1 MQVDWE
7 QLRQYTERRK
17 QKRQADFDAD
27 FWESKIRN
35 MVSNTGTF
43 SVKDKT
49 ISIPQ
54 DNVSTPAD
62 MWNQY
67 LRATE
72 SRGLKP
78 DYRQFVDQY
87 NNLNQI
93 KTTKLLN
100 TLGNAQASGMSSKD
114 IRKAVK
120 KDPELEALV
129 REAMNL
135 LPNEQKAEL
144 GQYIAPGKKGFFEDP
159 MSNLGTLGAG
169 AVGYYGATK
178 AGPAITSAWQN
189 LRGADT
195 VKSFDDLKGK
205 AIPDNMKSKLRST
218 PNTKAEYEKFKAK
231 YTTKQGELSKNTP
244 KKWLDKNNKLLDKK
258 AWAKQNLP
266 KDWSKTTYNKAI
278 DKFGVKDFKKAG
290 LVNPKSSISGTLLKA
305 GKGAGSFVSKRLTPA
320 LIAMQLW
327 EMAKQNRE

>member
-87 NNLNQI
+87 NNLNKI

-100 TLGNAQASGMSSKD
+100 TLGNAQASGMTTKD

-120 KDPELEALV
+120 KDPELQALV
-129 REAMNL
+129 KEAMNL
-135 LPNEQKAEL
+135 LPNDQKAEL
-144 GQYIAPGKKGFFEDP
+144 GQYIAPGRKGFLEDP

-169 AVGYYGATK
+169 VAGYYGATK

-195 VKSFDDLKGK
+195 IKSFDDLKGK
-205 AIPDNMKSKLRST
+205 TIPKEMH
-218 PNTKAEYEKFKAK
+218 EKILKK
-231 YTTKQGELSKNTP
+231 DGKPYQS
-244 KKWLDKNNKLLDKK
+244 KKWSQ
-258 AWAKQNLP
+258 A
-266 KDWSKTTYNKAI
+266 TYNKAI

-290 LVNPKSSISGTLLKA
+290 LVNPKPSISSSLLKT
-305 GKGAGSFVSKRLTPA
+305 GKGAGKFLMKSAAPA
-320 LIAMQLW
+320 IMAMQLW

>member
-27 FWESKIRN
+27 FWESKIRD

-100 TLGNAQASGMSSKD
+100 TLGNAQASGMSTKD

-120 KDPELEALV
+120 KDPELQALV
-129 REAMNL
+129 KEAMNL

-144 GQYIAPGKKGFFEDP
+144 GQYIAPGRKGFLEDP
-159 MSNLGTLGAG
+159 MGNLGTLGAG
-169 AVGYYGATK
+169 VAGYYGATK
-178 AGPAITSAWQN
+178 AGPAIASAWQN

-195 VKSFDDLKGK
+195 IKSFDDLKGK
-205 AIPDNMKSKLRST
+205 AIPDNMKSKLRSV
-218 PNTKAEYEKFKAK
+218 PGTKKQYEKYKGKKSFADWKK
-231 YTTKQGELSKNTP
+231 STTP
-244 KKWLDKNNKLLDKK
+244 KN
-258 AWAKQNLP
+258 
-266 KDWSKTTYNKAI
+266 WSKTTYDKAV
-278 DKFGVKDFKKAG
+278 KQFGVKGFKKAG
-290 LVNPKSSISGTLLKA
+290 LINPKSGVAKTLLKGS
-305 GKGAGSFVSKRLTPA
+305 GKLLKGILGPKVQLGLGAMAAFEA
-320 LIAMQLW
+320 L
-327 EMAKQNRE
+327 KNRE

>member
-17 QKRQADFDAD
+17 QKRQSDFDAD

-43 SVKDKT
+43 SIKDKT

-54 DNVSTPAD
+54 DNVGTPAD

-87 NNLNQI
+87 NNLNKI

-135 LPNEQKAEL
+135 LPNDQKAEL

-159 MSNLGTLGAG
+159 MSNLDTLGAG
-169 AVGYYGATK
+169 VAGYYGATK

-195 VKSFDDLKGK
+195 IKSFDDLKGK
-205 AIPDNMKSKLRST
+205 TIPKEMH
-218 PNTKAEYEKFKAK
+218 EKILKK
-231 YTTKQGELSKNTP
+231 DGKPYQS
-244 KKWLDKNNKLLDKK
+244 KKWSQ
-258 AWAKQNLP
+258 A
-266 KDWSKTTYNKAI
+266 TYNKAI

-290 LVNPKSSISGTLLKA
+290 LVNPKPSISSSLLKT
-305 GKGAGSFVSKRLTPA
+305 GKGAGKFLMKSAAPA
-320 LIAMQLW
+320 IMAMQLW

>member
-87 NNLNQI
+87 NNLNKI

-100 TLGNAQASGMSSKD
+100 TLGNAQASGMSTKD

-120 KDPELEALV
+120 KDPELQALV
-129 REAMNL
+129 KEAMNL
-135 LPNEQKAEL
+135 LPNDQKAEL
-144 GQYIAPGKKGFFEDP
+144 GQYIAPGRKGFLEDP
-159 MSNLGTLGAG
+159 MGNLGTLGAG
-169 AVGYYGATK
+169 AAGYFAATK
-178 AGPAITSAWQN
+178 GGPAIASAWQN

-195 VKSFDDLKGK
+195 IKSFDDLKGK
-205 AIPDNMKSKLRST
+205 AIPDNMKSKLRSV
-218 PNTKAEYEKFKAK
+218 PASKKQYGK
-231 YTTKQGELSKNTP
+231 YKGKKSFADWKKSTTP
-244 KKWLDKNNKLLDKK
+244 KN
-258 AWAKQNLP
+258 
-266 KDWSKTTYNKAI
+266 WSKTTYDKAI
-278 DKFGVKDFKKAG
+278 DKFGVKDFKKVG
-290 LVNPKSSISGTLLKA
+290 LVNPKSSVAKTLLKGS
-305 GKGAGSFVSKRLTPA
+305 GKLLKGILGPKVQLGLGAMAAFEA
-320 LIAMQLW
+320 L
-327 EMAKQNRE
+327 KNRE

>member
-17 QKRQADFDAD
+17 QKRQSDFDAD

-43 SVKDKT
+43 SIKDKT

-54 DNVSTPAD
+54 DNVGTPAD

-87 NNLNQI
+87 NNLNKI

-120 KDPELEALV
+120 KDPELQALV
-129 REAMNL
+129 KEAMNL
-135 LPNEQKAEL
+135 LPNDQKAEL
-144 GQYIAPGKKGFFEDP
+144 GQYIAPGRKGFLEDP
-159 MSNLGTLGAG
+159 MSNLDTLGAG
-169 AVGYYGATK
+169 VAGYYGATK

-195 VKSFDDLKGK
+195 IKSFDDLKGK
-205 AIPDNMKSKLRST
+205 TIPKEMH
-218 PNTKAEYEKFKAK
+218 EKILKK
-231 YTTKQGELSKNTP
+231 DGKPYQS
-244 KKWLDKNNKLLDKK
+244 KKWSQ
-258 AWAKQNLP
+258 A
-266 KDWSKTTYNKAI
+266 TYNKAI

-290 LVNPKSSISGTLLKA
+290 LVNPKPSISSSLLKT
-305 GKGAGSFVSKRLTPA
+305 GKGAGKFLMKSAAPA
-320 LIAMQLW
+320 IMAMQLW

>member
-54 DNVSTPAD
+54 DNVGTPAD

-87 NNLNQI
+87 NNLNKI

-135 LPNEQKAEL
+135 LPNDQKAEL
-144 GQYIAPGKKGFFEDP
+144 GQYIAPGRKGFLEDP
-159 MSNLGTLGAG
+159 MSNLGTLAAG
-169 AVGYYGATK
+169 AAGYYGATK

-189 LRGADT
+189 LRGVDT

-205 AIPDNMKSKLRST
+205 AIPDNMKSKLRSV
-218 PNTKAEYEKFKAK
+218 PASKKQYEKYKGNKSFEDWKK
-231 YTTKQGELSKNTP
+231 STTP
-244 KKWLDKNNKLLDKK
+244 KN
-258 AWAKQNLP
+258 
-266 KDWSKTTYNKAI
+266 WSKTTYDKAI

-290 LVNPKSSISGTLLKA
+290 LVNPKSSVAKTLLKGS
-305 GKGAGSFVSKRLTPA
+305 GKLLKGILGPKVQLGLGAMAAFEA
-320 LIAMQLW
+320 L
-327 EMAKQNRE
+327 KNRE

>member
-17 QKRQADFDAD
+17 QKRQSDFDAD

-87 NNLNQI
+87 NNLNKI

-129 REAMNL
+129 REAINL
-135 LPNEQKAEL
+135 LPNDQKAEL

-159 MSNLGTLGAG
+159 MSNLDTLGAG
-169 AVGYYGATK
+169 VAGYYGATK

-195 VKSFDDLKGK
+195 IKSFDDLKGK
-205 AIPDNMKSKLRST
+205 TIPKEMH
-218 PNTKAEYEKFKAK
+218 EKILKK
-231 YTTKQGELSKNTP
+231 DGKPYQS
-244 KKWLDKNNKLLDKK
+244 KKWSQ
-258 AWAKQNLP
+258 A
-266 KDWSKTTYNKAI
+266 TYNKAI

-290 LVNPKSSISGTLLKA
+290 LVNPKPSISSSLLKT
-305 GKGAGSFVSKRLTPA
+305 GKGAGKFLMKSAAPA
-320 LIAMQLW
+320 IMAMQLW

>member
-17 QKRQADFDAD
+17 QKRQSDFDAD

-43 SVKDKT
+43 SIKDKT

-54 DNVSTPAD
+54 DNVGTPAD

-87 NNLNQI
+87 NNLNKI

-129 REAMNL
+129 REAINL
-135 LPNEQKAEL
+135 LPNDQKAEL
-144 GQYIAPGKKGFFEDP
+144 GQYIAHGKKGFFEDP
-159 MSNLGTLGAG
+159 MSNLDTLGAG
-169 AVGYYGATK
+169 VAGYYGATK

-195 VKSFDDLKGK
+195 IKSFDDLKGK
-205 AIPDNMKSKLRST
+205 TIPKEMH
-218 PNTKAEYEKFKAK
+218 EKILKK
-231 YTTKQGELSKNTP
+231 DGKPYQS
-244 KKWLDKNNKLLDKK
+244 KKWSQ
-258 AWAKQNLP
+258 A
-266 KDWSKTTYNKAI
+266 TYNKAI

-290 LVNPKSSISGTLLKA
+290 LVNPKPSISSSLLKT
-305 GKGAGSFVSKRLTPA
+305 GKGAGKFLMKSAAPA
-320 LIAMQLW
+320 IMAMQLW

>member
-87 NNLNQI
+87 NNLNKI

-100 TLGNAQASGMSSKD
+100 TLGNAQASGMTTKD

-120 KDPELEALV
+120 KDPELQALV
-129 REAMNL
+129 KEAMNL
-135 LPNEQKAEL
+135 LPNDQKAEL

-169 AVGYYGATK
+169 VAGYYGATK
-178 AGPAITSAWQN
+178 VGPAITSAWQN

-195 VKSFDDLKGK
+195 IKSFDDLKGK
-205 AIPDNMKSKLRST
+205 TIPKEMRKEILTKDGKPYKSK
-218 PNTKAEYEKFKAK
+218 
-231 YTTKQGELSKNTP
+231 
-244 KKWLDKNNKLLDKK
+244 KWSQ
-258 AWAKQNLP
+258 A
-266 KDWSKTTYNKAI
+266 TYNKAI
-278 DKFGVKDFKKAG
+278 EKFGVKDFKKAG

-305 GKGAGSFVSKRLTPA
+305 GKGAGKFLMKRATPA
-320 LIAMQLW
+320 IMAMQLW

>member
-1 MQVDWE
+1 MQVDW
-7 QLRQYTERRK
+7 QKLKQYTEGRK
-17 QKRQADFDAD
+17 QKRQADFDSS
-27 FWESKIRN
+27 FWESKIRD

-43 SVKDKT
+43 DVKNKT

-78 DYRQFVDQY
+78 NYRQFVEQY
-87 NNLNQI
+87 NNLSQI

-100 TLGNAQASGMSSKD
+100 TLGNAQASGMSSTD

-129 REAMNL
+129 KEAMNL
-135 LPNEQKAEL
+135 LPNKQKAEL
-144 GQYIAPGKKGFFEDP
+144 GQYIAPGRKGFLEDP

-169 AVGYYGATK
+169 AAGYFGATK
-178 AGPAITSAWQN
+178 AGPAIASAWQN

-195 VKSFDDLKGK
+195 IKSFDDLKGK
-205 AIPDNMKSKLRST
+205 AIPDNMKSKLRSV
-218 PNTKAEYEKFKAK
+218 PASKKQYEKYKGKKSFADWKK
-231 YTTKQGELSKNTP
+231 STMPKN
-244 KKWLDKNNKLLDKK
+244 
-258 AWAKQNLP
+258 
-266 KDWSKTTYNKAI
+266 WSQATYNKAVEQ
-278 DKFGVKDFKKAG
+278 FGVKDFKKAG
-290 LVNPKSSISGTLLKA
+290 LVNPKPSIPGTLLKA
-305 GKGAGSFVSKRLTPA
+305 GKKAGSFLSKRATPA

>member
-17 QKRQADFDAD
+17 QKRQSDFDAD

-43 SVKDKT
+43 SIKDKT

-54 DNVSTPAD
+54 DNVGTPAD

-87 NNLNQI
+87 NNLNKI

-120 KDPELEALV
+120 KDPELQALV
-129 REAMNL
+129 KEAMNL
-135 LPNEQKAEL
+135 LPNDQKAEL

-159 MSNLGTLGAG
+159 MSNLDTLGAG
-169 AVGYYGATK
+169 VAGYYGATK

-195 VKSFDDLKGK
+195 IKSFDDLKGK
-205 AIPDNMKSKLRST
+205 TIPKEMH
-218 PNTKAEYEKFKAK
+218 EKILKK
-231 YTTKQGELSKNTP
+231 DGKPYQS
-244 KKWLDKNNKLLDKK
+244 KKWSQ
-258 AWAKQNLP
+258 A
-266 KDWSKTTYNKAI
+266 TYNKAI

-290 LVNPKSSISGTLLKA
+290 LVNPKPSISSSLLKT
-305 GKGAGSFVSKRLTPA
+305 GKGAGKFLMKSAAPA
-320 LIAMQLW
+320 IMAMQLW

>member
-17 QKRQADFDAD
+17 QKRQSDFDAD

-43 SVKDKT
+43 SIKDKT

-54 DNVSTPAD
+54 DNVGTPAD

-87 NNLNQI
+87 NNLNKI

-129 REAMNL
+129 REAINL
-135 LPNEQKAEL
+135 LPNDQKAEL

-159 MSNLGTLGAG
+159 MSNLDTLGAG
-169 AVGYYGATK
+169 VAGYYGATK

-195 VKSFDDLKGK
+195 IKSFDDLKGK
-205 AIPDNMKSKLRST
+205 TIPKEMH
-218 PNTKAEYEKFKAK
+218 EKILKK
-231 YTTKQGELSKNTP
+231 DGKPYQS
-244 KKWLDKNNKLLDKK
+244 KKWSQ
-258 AWAKQNLP
+258 A
-266 KDWSKTTYNKAI
+266 TYNKAI

-290 LVNPKSSISGTLLKA
+290 LVNPKPSISSSLLKA
-305 GKGAGSFVSKRLTPA
+305 GKGAGKFLMKSAAPA
-320 LIAMQLW
+320 IMAMQLW

>member
-17 QKRQADFDAD
+17 QKRQSDFDAD

-43 SVKDKT
+43 SIKDKT

-54 DNVSTPAD
+54 DNVGTPAD

-87 NNLNQI
+87 NNLNKI

-129 REAMNL
+129 REAINL
-135 LPNEQKAEL
+135 LPNDQKAEL
-144 GQYIAPGKKGFFEDP
+144 GQYIAPGRKGFLEDP
-159 MSNLGTLGAG
+159 MSNLDTLAAG
-169 AVGYYGATK
+169 AAGYYGATK

-195 VKSFDDLKGK
+195 IKSFDDLKGK
-205 AIPDNMKSKLRST
+205 TIPKEMH
-218 PNTKAEYEKFKAK
+218 EKILKK
-231 YTTKQGELSKNTP
+231 DGKPYQS
-244 KKWLDKNNKLLDKK
+244 KKWSQ
-258 AWAKQNLP
+258 A
-266 KDWSKTTYNKAI
+266 TYNKAI

-290 LVNPKSSISGTLLKA
+290 LVNPKPSISSSLLKT
-305 GKGAGSFVSKRLTPA
+305 GKGAGKFLMKSAAPA
-320 LIAMQLW
+320 IMAMQLW
-327 EMAKQNRE
+327 EAAKQNRE